1 MEEVVSDH
9 YLTATNEQLVNSSFQ
24 WKIFLATAPE
34 QGEGVPIMAWIMA
47 FDWPDSKGYEISS
60 KQGLKSTEPEED
72 EQQNMA
78 AMIKHRS
85 FLL

>member
-1 MEEVVSDH
+1 
-9 YLTATNEQLVNSSFQ
+9 
-24 WKIFLATAPE
+24 
-34 QGEGVPIMAWIMA
+34 MA

-60 KQGLKSTEPEED
+60 KQGLKSTEPED